1 MGDPQSLNLYAYV
14 GNNPII
20 HVDAD
25 GHSAGWDRLINSAI
39 TAAEALL
46 NKIGMPKPD
55 AGKAQTTGPGA
66 THSGPVQSQSTPP
79 APGQTQQ
86 PSQPPAPGQT
96 QQPSQS
102 QAPNNGTPRPGIM
115 NPFVAQQNAQFNE
128 CVKSGTLV
136 ITRLAEVN
144 GFLNP
149 DDYTNDSKQAAN
161 SRDLQV
167 DCLKQNPLAALS
179 PNYSGMYGPA
189 SPAVVGIFSSNWF

>member
-1 MGDPQSLNLYAYV
+1 VVTNPFTGDVKIEISGSATYLPNL
-14 GNNPII
+14 GNNP
-20 HVDAD
+20 D
-25 GHSAGWDRLINSAI
+25 
-39 TAAEALL
+39 
-46 NKIGMPKPD
+46 
-55 AGKAQTTGPGA
+55 
-66 THSGPVQSQSTPP
+66 
-79 APGQTQQ
+79 
-86 PSQPPAPGQT
+86 
-96 QQPSQS
+96 
-102 QAPNNGTPRPGIM
+102 APNNGTPRPGIM
-115 NPFVAQQNAQFNE
+115 DPFVAKQNAQFNQ
-128 CVKSGTLV
+128 CVKSGTQV